1 MNYRRELQQS
11 SNLRGRQRRGSTQG
25 GPCQKDLRE
34 VALSWASREEG
45 TKKERV
51 VNKSNKCTEGPVRGQ
66 ILSMSVEPNSKD
78 FLDSF
83 CQATVNA
90 GVNYEQENK

>member
-1 MNYRRELQQS
+1 M
-11 SNLRGRQRRGSTQG
+11 
-25 GPCQKDLRE
+25 
-34 VALSWASREEG
+34 ALSLASREEG
-45 TKKERV
+45 TKKDRV
-51 VNKSNKCTEGPVRGQ
+51 VNKSNKCTEGPVRQ

-90 GVNYEQENK
+90 RVNYEQENK